1 MEIFEKFK
9 KNDYVKLK
17 NDLIIQLTSEP
28 FYHDAW
34 NIIVVKYRDKIFDTT
49 GLIPYSVLL
58 DVGTCIS
65 NENLKNEFLKNYR
78 KSGMYDI
85 NGVEI
90 KEGDIINADGYN
102 SDLEEMYIYA
112 VEYNK
117 GQFGSNVYSDFE
129 PLSSYEKIEVVG
141 HVEDFRDKIND
152 DNWEGNLGAV
162 LK

>member
-34 NIIVVKYRDKIFDTT
+34 NIVVVKYKDKIFDTT

-58 DVGTCIS
+58 DVGTCIN

-85 NGVEI
+85 NDVEI

-102 SDLEEMYIYA
+102 SDLEEMYFHV
-112 VEYNK
+112 VEFYE

-141 HVEDFRDKIND
+141 HVEDFRDKKCS
-152 DNWEGNLGAV
+152 GNIGEV

>member
-1 MEIFEKFK
+1 MKIFKKFK

-17 NDLIIQLTSEP
+17 HDLIIQLTSKP

-34 NIIVVKYRDKIFDTT
+34 NIVVVKYKDKIFDTT

-85 NGVEI
+85 NDVEI

-102 SDLEEMYIYA
+102 SDLEEMYILILNHYQA
-112 VEYNK
+112 MKKLKLLVM
-117 GQFGSNVYSDFE
+117 
-129 PLSSYEKIEVVG
+129 LKILEI
-141 HVEDFRDKIND
+141 K
-152 DNWEGNLGAV
+152 
-162 LK
+162 